1 MGAVLATL
9 IVAAAVLAAV
19 AGGVG
24 AVTAVAV
31 LLGVAA
37 AVDGSRR
44 FARVGARP
52 VLPVA
57 VVPVVALPLTAAGDP
72 ALAWARVGT
81 WYAAT
86 FLLAAL
92 LLLVSGRRTDAAR
105 GLGATMALA
114 GLAGLGSGAM
124 VLVAGLRE
132 GMAWLVALALLVV
145 ASDLPDRALRV
156 WAARRGYAA
165 DRYARV
171 AAIGAVAATVFV
183 GAALATALAGRLW
196 PPVIVVAA
204 LVTLAAGRAG
214 VALWPVEA
222 GAEPS
227 AGEAARGAPA
237 AASALTATGTLLLA
251 APVFYLV
258 VRAGVG

>member
-9 IVAAAVLAAV
+9 VVAGVVLAAV
-19 AGGVG
+19 AGGIG

-57 VVPVVALPLTAAGDP
+57 VVPVVALPVTAAGAP
-72 ALAWARVGT
+72 AVAWARVGT

-92 LLLVSGRRTDAAR
+92 LLLVSGRRSDAAR

-124 VLVAGLRE
+124 VLLAGLRE
-132 GMAWLVALALLVV
+132 GMLWLAALAVLVL
-145 ASDLPDRALRV
+145 ASDLPDRAVRV
-156 WAARRGYAA
+156 WAARRGHPA
-165 DRYARV
+165 DQYARV

-183 GAALATALAGRLW
+183 AAALGTALAGRLW

-214 VALWPVEA
+214 VMLWPVEA
-222 GAEPS
+222 RAEPATGA
-227 AGEAARGAPA
+227 AG
-237 AASALTATGTLLLA
+237 AASVLTATGTLLLA
-251 APVFYLV
+251 APVFYMV